1 VTSLRY
7 GISFFPGISGL
18 EGKGAFLARFKRLI
32 SKGGMIGAGNSDG
45 WRFCSAD
52 GWDSPAGIGPQGWKG
67 PGRHDK
73 HDDIPMKVGALMAVI
88 PLLAGAGMVLFGVA
102 ILGLQALNW
111 FHRGVWNDTTIG
123 VELAPLG
130 VTIANFQD
138 PTSQKVAQWIFAQ
151 PLGIALMVVGIAVF
165 ILSGFLLAKHARN
178 ASLDVDI
185 RKRIRLD

>member
-1 VTSLRY
+1 MKL
-7 GISFFPGISGL
+7 
-18 EGKGAFLARFKRLI
+18 GA
-32 SKGGMIGAGNSDG
+32 MI
-45 WRFCSAD
+45 
-52 GWDSPAGIGPQGWKG
+52 
-67 PGRHDK
+67 
-73 HDDIPMKVGALMAVI
+73 AVI
-88 PLLAGAGMVLFGVA
+88 PLLAGAGLVLFGVA

-111 FHRGVWNDTTIG
+111 FHRGVWDDTTIG

-178 ASLDVDI
+178 AGLDVDI